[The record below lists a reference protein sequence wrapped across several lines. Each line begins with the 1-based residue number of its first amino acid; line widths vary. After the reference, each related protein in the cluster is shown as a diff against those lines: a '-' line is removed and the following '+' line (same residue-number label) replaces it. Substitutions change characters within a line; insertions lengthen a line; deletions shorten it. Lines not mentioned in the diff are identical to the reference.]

1 MLSDVRTFSS
11 DELFD
16 YLKILAK
23 KFRKLNGK
31 NTPAELYLVGGAS
44 ILLNYNFREMTSDI
58 DAIIRASSAMKDAIR
73 QVSDEHNLPIDWLN
87 TDFKNTT
94 SYTPNIMKYADYR
107 CELSNVLRVYT
118 ISAEYLVA
126 MKLMAGRDYKHDLS
140 DVVGIV
146 SEHNIKTPTN
156 NKVPLTMNS
165 IKKAVEDLYG
175 DWNKIPEQSRQ
186 LIEAVFKTND
196 LETFRKKQQE
206 KESENFSL
214 LQQFEKQYP
223 DIINTS
229 NVHSIIEN
237 LKKKSSNKEYSTEPI
252 EESNDKETNL
262 YYLEITSPE
271 QLKSLEKS
279 GIAFELN
286 PQKTVAA
293 IAKVDKEKALES
305 ISKSNKPKLKR

>member
-1 MLSDVRTFSS
+1 MLSDIRTFSS
-11 DELFD
+11 NELFD
-16 YLKILAK
+16 YLKLLAK

-126 MKLMAGRDYKHDLS
+126 MKLKAGRSYKHDLS
-140 DVVGIV
+140 DVVGILA
-146 SEHNIKTPTN
+146 EHNDLSRNNGRKPITMDMINTAIINLYGSLDAISDKSYAFVNQVIETN
-156 NKVPLTMNS
+156 NYS
-165 IKKAVEDLYG
+165 ILLEETKADEKKAAEHMSELKQKYPNVMNCDNVEDIL
-175 DWNKIPEQSRQ
+175 KSIS
-186 LIEAVFKTND
+186 
-196 LETFRKKQQE
+196 E
-206 KESENFSL
+206 KEKNKTVSSFDDT
-214 LQQFEKQYP
+214 EK
-223 DIINTS
+223 
-229 NVHSIIEN
+229 
-237 LKKKSSNKEYSTEPI
+237 
-252 EESNDKETNL
+252 
-262 YYLEITSPE
+262 YYLEIDSE
-271 QLKSLEKS
+271 QLKILEKS

-286 PQKTVAA
+286 PQKTIAA
-293 IAKVDKEKALES
+293 VAKVDKEKALES